1 MLPKLTSAIYGVS
14 GAVEPLD
21 PVAGDGP
28 GGIEPGNSAHR
39 VKQICGHVFRSAV
52 ADGRAEGP
60 AQDDA
65 AVGRLYEHTAQRG
78 PGHGVQVVRP

>member
-14 GAVEPLD
+14 GEVEPLD
-21 PVAGDGP
+21 LVAGDGR
-28 GGIEPGNSAHR
+28 GGIQPGNSAHQ
-39 VKQICGHVFRSAV
+39 VKQICGQVFRSAV

-65 AVGRLYEHTAQRG
+65 AVCPLNEHTAQRG
-78 PGHGVQVVRP
+78 PVHSVQVVKP